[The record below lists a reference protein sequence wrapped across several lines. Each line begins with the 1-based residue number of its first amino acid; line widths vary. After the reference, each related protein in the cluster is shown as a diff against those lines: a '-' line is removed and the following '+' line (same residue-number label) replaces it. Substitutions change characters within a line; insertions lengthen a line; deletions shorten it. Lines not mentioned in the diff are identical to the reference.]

1 MRILVVGPWKKEE
14 ALDHKNEADELGRI
28 LAERGHIIIS
38 GGGTGV
44 SELVVN
50 SYKLNKGRKY
60 VAYIPSKKEME
71 KVGEKLG
78 PNPDELIETNLDYPE
93 RNIVMV
99 KNCDG
104 LIALHGGLGTLTE
117 IIYAVND
124 YNKKVSIIDKGKLA
138 DWAKRIYKI
147 KEKSFITADIKKA
160 VEHIEKNEKFKKL

>member
-1 MRILVVGPWKKEE
+1 MKILIVGSWEKEECLVCQKEAEQVGKLLAEKGHILV
-14 ALDHKNEADELGRI
+14 
-28 LAERGHIIIS
+28 S
-38 GGGTGV
+38 GAGTGI

-50 SYKLNKGRKY
+50 SYKANKGKKY

-78 PNPDELIETNLDYPE
+78 PQPDELIETNLDYSE

-117 IIYAVND
+117 VIHAVND
-124 YNKKVSIIDKGKLA
+124 YNKKVSIIDKGQLA
-138 DWAKRIYKI
+138 EWVKCIHKI
-147 KEKSFITADIKKA
+147 KEKVFLTSDVKKA
-160 VEHIEKNEKFKKL
+160 VEYVE